1 MDAEEAA
8 AAADV
13 DGEEQLW
20 KCEICSREFRDD
32 NSLAN
37 HFEACFQDHCPAET
51 RIDEQAQGKERP
63 TVRHE
68 LLLGSRL
75 IPASAAAFLC
85 RLLPPRSRMSLACT
99 SRSAR
104 KCTDHKD
111 LWDECVLSSWN
122 ALWSQSE
129 DDPSNLR
136 CLCNFQ
142 PPVGKTLQEAKKT
155 AILVWIAANL
165 DAVTLCIKRLNG
177 TYEKLPVRGI
187 RDASGIPVPVLA
199 HMSVRHLKTLV
210 RHPYARS
217 GLAVNQIRLVQSDS
231 KQLLHDTAPVG
242 AYLWRELESNLP
254 TDEETV
260 WKQMMKLMEEGE
272 EEGEEDG
279 EDAWIVRHSYKVR
292 IDMLIRMSTGGCS
305 QSRNTEP
312 LGPDAFHFM
321 ANARAP

>member
-20 KCEICSREFRDD
+20 KCEICSREFPDD

-51 RIDEQAQGKERP
+51 RIDEQAQGNQRP
-63 TVRHE
+63 PVQHE
-68 LLLGSRL
+68 LLLGSRR
-75 IPASAAAFLC
+75 IPASVTTFLC

-129 DDPSNLR
+129 DDPSKLR

-155 AILVWIAANL
+155 AVLVWIATNL
-165 DAVTLCIKRLNG
+165 DAVTFCIK
-177 TYEKLPVRGI
+177 TQ
-187 RDASGIPVPVLA
+187 S
-199 HMSVRHLKTLV
+199 
-210 RHPYARS
+210 HPTSSLIDSPPTTARS
-217 GLAVNQIRLVQSDS
+217 DQR
-231 KQLLHDTAPVG
+231 
-242 AYLWRELESNLP
+242 
-254 TDEETV
+254 
-260 WKQMMKLMEEGE
+260 MK
-272 EEGEEDG
+272 
-279 EDAWIVRHSYKVR
+279 
-292 IDMLIRMSTGGCS
+292 
-305 QSRNTEP
+305 
-312 LGPDAFHFM
+312 
-321 ANARAP
+321 